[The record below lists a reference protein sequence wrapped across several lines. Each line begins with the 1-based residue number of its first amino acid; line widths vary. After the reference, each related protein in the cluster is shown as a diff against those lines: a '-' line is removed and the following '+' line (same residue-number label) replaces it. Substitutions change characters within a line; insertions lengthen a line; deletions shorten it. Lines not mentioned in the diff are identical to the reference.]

1 MADCLPEKRMET
13 SENIIAKRE
22 RNSEGAITCAA
33 DGTEAGKKVGPRAQW
48 GLIAR

>member
-13 SENIIAKRE
+13 SENIIAKQE

-33 DGTEAGKKVGPRAQW
+33 DGTEAGEKAGTEAQE
-48 GLIAR
+48 G

>member
-1 MADCLPEKRMET
+1 MADCPPEKRMET

-33 DGTEAGKKVGPRAQW
+33 DGTEAGEKAGPKDQE
-48 GLIAR
+48 G